1 MSTFTVQNEAVFELT
16 KFTLLDYLVPA
27 KTLPAVLSQ
36 VIEAKAEYDVRLLA
50 QQLGTNYRS
59 LMYWMRGD
67 RHLPAYLLPR
77 ICTILRNYE
86 ALDLL
91 ESQAG
96 RVAFKIPDP
105 KQTSEEEFKAISNL
119 IKDVG
124 VALESIANT
133 LADGVVEEDELK
145 TTIPK
150 LEAVI
155 QECASLKYWL
165 ENWSKRKKLHGK
177 GR

>member
-1 MSTFTVQNEAVFELT
+1 M
-16 KFTLLDYLVPA
+16 PA
-27 KTLPAVLSQ
+27 KTLPTVLSQ
-36 VIEAKAEYDVRLLA
+36 AIEAKAEYDIRLLA

-77 ICTILRNYE
+77 ICTLLGNYE

-91 ESQAG
+91 ESQTG

-119 IKDVG
+119 IRDVG

-133 LADGVVEEDELK
+133 MADGIVEEGELM

-165 ENWSKRKKLHGK
+165 EHWSKRKKLHRK
-177 GR
+177 ER

>member
-1 MSTFTVQNEAVFELT
+1 M
-16 KFTLLDYLVPA
+16 PA
-27 KTLPAVLSQ
+27 KTLPTVLSQ
-36 VIEAKAEYDVRLLA
+36 VIEAKTEYDVRLLA

-77 ICTILRNYE
+77 ICTILGNYE
-86 ALDLL
+86 PLDLL

-96 RVAFKIPDP
+96 RVAFKIPGP
-105 KQTSEEEFKAISNL
+105 KQTSEEEFKAICNL

-133 LADGVVEEDELK
+133 VADGVVEENEL
-145 TTIPK
+145 TITIPK

-165 ENWSKRKKLHGK
+165 ENYAKRKKRK
-177 GR
+177 K

>member
-1 MSTFTVQNEAVFELT
+1 MA
-16 KFTLLDYLVPA
+16 A

-36 VIEAKAEYDVRLLA
+36 IVEAKAEYDTRLLA

-59 LMYWMRGD
+59 LMYWLRGD
-67 RHLPAYLLPR
+67 RPIPAELLPR
-77 ICTILRNYE
+77 ICVLLKNFE
-86 ALDLL
+86 ALDVL

-105 KQTSEEEFKAISNL
+105 QQTNEKEFLVIANL
-119 IKDVG
+119 MKDVG

-133 LADGVVEEDELK
+133 LADGVVDESELNN
-145 TTIPK
+145 TIPK

-155 QECASLKYWL
+155 QECASVKYLL
-165 ENWSKRKKLHGK
+165 ESLYKNRKKK
-177 GR
+177 TRK

>member
-1 MSTFTVQNEAVFELT
+1 VAG
-16 KFTLLDYLVPA
+16 

-36 VIEAKAEYDVRLLA
+36 IVEARAEYDTRLLA

-59 LMYWMRGD
+59 LMYWLRGD
-67 RHLPAYLLPR
+67 RPIPAELLPR
-77 ICTILRNYE
+77 MCLLLKNFE
-86 ALDLL
+86 ALDIL

-105 KQTSEEEFKAISNL
+105 QQTTEKEFLVIANL
-119 IKDVG
+119 MKDVG

-133 LADGVVEEDELK
+133 LADGVVDESELNN
-145 TTIPK
+145 TIPK

-155 QECASLKYWL
+155 QECASVKYLL
-165 ENWSKRKKLHGK
+165 ESLYKNRKRKTRK
-177 GR
+177 

>member
-1 MSTFTVQNEAVFELT
+1 
-16 KFTLLDYLVPA
+16 VPG

-36 VIEAKAEYDVRLLA
+36 IVEARAEYDTRLLA

-59 LMYWMRGD
+59 LMYWLRGD
-67 RHLPAYLLPR
+67 RPIPAELLPR
-77 ICTILRNYE
+77 ICVLLKNYE
-86 ALDLL
+86 ALDVI

-105 KQTSEEEFKAISNL
+105 QQTTEKEFLVIANL
-119 IKDVG
+119 MKDVG

-133 LADGVVEEDELK
+133 LADGVVDESELNN
-145 TTIPK
+145 TIPK

-155 QECASLKYWL
+155 QECASVKYLL
-165 ENWSKRKKLHGK
+165 ESMYKTRKRKTRK
-177 GR
+177 

>member
-1 MSTFTVQNEAVFELT
+1 MAG
-16 KFTLLDYLVPA
+16 

-36 VIEAKAEYDVRLLA
+36 IVEAKAEYDTRLLA

-59 LMYWMRGD
+59 LMYWLRGD
-67 RHLPAYLLPR
+67 RPIPAELLPR
-77 ICTILRNYE
+77 ICVLLKNFE
-86 ALDLL
+86 ALDVL

-105 KQTSEEEFKAISNL
+105 QQTTEKEFLVIANL
-119 IKDVG
+119 MKDVG

-133 LADGVVEEDELK
+133 LADGVVDESELNN
-145 TTIPK
+145 TIPK

-155 QECASLKYWL
+155 QECASVKYLL
-165 ENWSKRKKLHGK
+165 ESLYQNRKRKTRK
-177 GR
+177 

>member
-1 MSTFTVQNEAVFELT
+1 M
-16 KFTLLDYLVPA
+16 PA

-36 VIEAKAEYDVRLLA
+36 IVEAKAEYDTRLLA

-59 LMYWMRGD
+59 LMYWLRGD
-67 RHLPAYLLPR
+67 RPIPADLLPR
-77 ICTILRNYE
+77 ICVLLKNCE
-86 ALDLL
+86 PLDIL

-105 KQTSEEEFKAISNL
+105 QQTTEREFLVVSNL
-119 IKDVG
+119 MKNVG
-124 VALESIANT
+124 AALESIANT
-133 LADGVVEEDELK
+133 LADGVVDEHELN

-155 QECASLKYWL
+155 RECASVKYLL
-165 ENWSKRKKLHGK
+165 ENLHKNRKKKPK
-177 GR
+177 G

>member
-1 MSTFTVQNEAVFELT
+1 
-16 KFTLLDYLVPA
+16 VPA
-27 KTLPAVLSQ
+27 KTLPSVLSQ
-36 VIEAKAEYDVRLLA
+36 AVEAKAEYDVRLLA
-50 QQLGTNYRS
+50 QQLGTSYRS
-59 LMYWMRGD
+59 LMYWIRGD

-77 ICTILRNYE
+77 ICVLLDNYE
-86 ALDLL
+86 SLDLL

-96 RVAFKIPDP
+96 RVGFKIPAAKP
-105 KQTSEEEFKAISNL
+105 TSQEEFKAISAL

-124 VALESIANT
+124 EALESIANT
-133 LADGVVEEDELK
+133 LADGVVEERELT

-165 ENWSKRKKLHGK
+165 ENLRQHRKGK
-177 GR
+177 TKK

>member
-1 MSTFTVQNEAVFELT
+1 
-16 KFTLLDYLVPA
+16 VPA
-27 KTLPAVLSQ
+27 KTLPTVLSQ
-36 VIEAKAEYDVRLLA
+36 AVEAKAEYDVRLLA
-50 QQLGTNYRS
+50 QQLGASYRS
-59 LMYWMRGD
+59 LMYWIRGD

-77 ICTILRNYE
+77 ICVLLENYE

-96 RVAFKIPDP
+96 RVGFKIPAAKP
-105 KQTSEEEFKAISNL
+105 TSQEEFKAISAL

-124 VALESIANT
+124 EALESIANT
-133 LADGVVEEDELK
+133 LADGVVEERELT

-165 ENWSKRKKLHGK
+165 EHLRQHRKVKSKK
-177 GR
+177 

>member
-1 MSTFTVQNEAVFELT
+1 MAG
-16 KFTLLDYLVPA
+16 

-36 VIEAKAEYDVRLLA
+36 IVEARAEYDTRLLA

-59 LMYWMRGD
+59 LMYWLRGD
-67 RHLPAYLLPR
+67 RPIPAELLPR
-77 ICTILRNYE
+77 ICVLLKNFE
-86 ALDLL
+86 ALDIL

-105 KQTSEEEFKAISNL
+105 QQTTEKEFLVIANL
-119 IKDVG
+119 MKDVG

-133 LADGVVEEDELK
+133 LADGVVDESELNN
-145 TTIPK
+145 TIPK

-155 QECASLKYWL
+155 QECASVKYLL
-165 ENWSKRKKLHGK
+165 ESLYKNRKRKTRK
-177 GR
+177 

>member
-1 MSTFTVQNEAVFELT
+1 M
-16 KFTLLDYLVPA
+16 PP
-27 KTLPAVLSQ
+27 KTLPTVLSQ
-36 VIEAKAEYDVRLLA
+36 VIEAKSEYDVRLLA

-59 LMYWMRGD
+59 LMYWLRGD
-67 RHLPAYLLPR
+67 RHMPAYLLPR
-77 ICTILRNYE
+77 ICMLVGNYE

-105 KQTSEEEFKAISNL
+105 RQTTEEQFRAISAL

-124 VALESIANT
+124 EALESIANT
-133 LADGVVEEDELK
+133 MADGVVEEQELTK
-145 TTIPK
+145 TVPK

-155 QECASLKYWL
+155 QECASLKYSL
-165 ENWSKRKKLHGK
+165 ESLARNRKKK
-177 GR
+177 R

>member
-1 MSTFTVQNEAVFELT
+1 M
-16 KFTLLDYLVPA
+16 PA
-27 KTLPAVLSQ
+27 KTLPSVLSQ
-36 VIEAKAEYDVRLLA
+36 AVEAKAEYDVRLLA
-50 QQLGTNYRS
+50 QQLGASYRS
-59 LMYWMRGD
+59 LMYWIRGD

-77 ICTILRNYE
+77 ICVLLENYE

-96 RVAFKIPDP
+96 RVGFKIPAARP
-105 KQTSEEEFKAISNL
+105 TSQEEFKAISAL

-124 VALESIANT
+124 EALESIANT
-133 LADGVVEEDELK
+133 MADGVVEERELA

-165 ENWSKRKKLHGK
+165 ENVRQQRKTKSKK
-177 GR
+177 